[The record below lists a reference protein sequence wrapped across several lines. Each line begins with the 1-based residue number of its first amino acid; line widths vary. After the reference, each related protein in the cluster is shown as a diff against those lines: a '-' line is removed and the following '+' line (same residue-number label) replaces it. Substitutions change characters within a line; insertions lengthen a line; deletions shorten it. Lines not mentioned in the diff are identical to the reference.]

1 MLARLRS
8 SAHAALVQS
17 RTIAEVSEDLLS
29 ALPLEL
35 QLHIADAVG
44 ERLDRAALALASP
57 RLLGRSAC
65 RELPSYQGLEMSLA
79 FHRVLGRAI
88 DEQLLRRYASHS
100 QATPEG
106 CKWLTGVAAA
116 AGPRRKEMRVVVI
129 EMAWCMPGVVPHA
142 QLLQHGLPHAH
153 VVPHAQQRWY
163 LMQPGSSVGALVVV
177 RIGKPQHTAYHY
189 AGVEGAERLARIEK
203 AGVGVWHIEGEKGAE
218 RVVRVELPS
227 GEVRLCDGHKL
238 PALTRLRHWL
248 CGASYSSMEVAQRR
262 DKLLADLSTALPR
275 PIR

>member
-17 RTIAEVSEDLLS
+17 RTIAEVSDDLLS

-44 ERLDRAALALASP
+44 ELQDRAALALASP

-116 AGPRRKEMRVVVI
+116 ADPRRKEMRVVAI
-129 EMAWCMPGVVPHA
+129 ECHAMMHHAPVHQACTMPSWHA
-142 QLLQHGLPHAH
+142 S
-153 VVPHAQQRWY
+153 AQQRWY

-262 DKLLADLSTALPR
+262 EKLLADLSTELLTQVR
-275 PIR
+275 L